1 MYLNGVTIEA
11 AGHGGSGFNSRH
23 DGSPLNCVW
32 RIYGYYAITDRIVV
46 IDLICFGLIVCIY
59 IYVHIGV

>member
-23 DGSPLNCVW
+23 DGSPLNCFW
-32 RIYGYYAITDRIVV
+32 RIYGYCCSVNHIVV
-46 IDLICFGLIVCIY
+46 IDLVCFGLGTYGKVFFSY
-59 IYVHIGV
+59 